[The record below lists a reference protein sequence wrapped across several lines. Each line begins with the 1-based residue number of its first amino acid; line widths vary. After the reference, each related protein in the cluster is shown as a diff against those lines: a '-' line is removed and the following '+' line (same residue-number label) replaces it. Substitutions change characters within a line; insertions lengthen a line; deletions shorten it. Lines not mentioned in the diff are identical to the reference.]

1 MTANRVWPACVAALV
16 CVAAA
21 LLSTSQGPAPQAAPP
36 QGAGMPQITFDLS
49 GTLPKQRTVHITGE
63 NPGPYLR
70 EVANGPV
77 VSNLNFWRVTW
88 SPVGTGPSVT

>member
-1 MTANRVWPACVAALV
+1 
-16 CVAAA
+16 
-21 LLSTSQGPAPQAAPP
+21 
-36 QGAGMPQITFDLS
+36 MPQITFDLS